1 MIIKDVDN
9 HIIPAYSLNFSLFHF
24 CPTHIM
30 KADLVKLYFV
40 PSPTK
45 LAMASDHGLCQLI

>member
-45 LAMASDHGLCQLI
+45 LAMASDHGLC